1 MKRKLAL
8 IGKDISYSLS
18 PLIHGEIFREMGY
31 DATYELFSV
40 DKDELPALVK
50 KLKSEYVGFN
60 ITKPHKQNILP
71 YLDDTDLKSV
81 NTVRVDGDKLHGYST
96 DGYGFSRDLKI
107 RFGEK
112 IHGTALV
119 LGAGGVARV
128 IVDELKKLGFDVYI
142 RNRTV
147 ARAEALADEFGA
159 HVADESVK
167 PDLVVNCTSY
177 GFNRGE
183 NPALAFDEQSG
194 RDHWVF
200 NDGRL
205 KWMYD
210 TIYSPPVTDFLASF
224 PSAERANG
232 LGMLI
237 LQAIE
242 ADRIMCGFDIDDDLE
257 KKLYADIMR
266 KIKSRI

>member
-18 PLIHGEIFREMGY
+18 PMIHGEIFREMDY

-40 DKDELPALVK
+40 DVAELPMLVE

-60 ITKPHKQNILP
+60 VTKPHKQNILP
-71 YLDDTDLKSV
+71 FLDDYDLKSV
-81 NTVRVDGDKLHGYST
+81 NTVRVDGDKLHGAST

-112 IHGTALV
+112 IKGTALV

-128 IVDELKKLGFDVYI
+128 IAPELKKIGFDVYI

-147 ARAEALADEFGA
+147 SKAEELAAELGLK
-159 HVADESVK
+159 VADESVK
-167 PDLVVNCTSY
+167 PDLIVNCTSY

-183 NPALAFDEQSG
+183 NPALAYDENG
-194 RDHWVF
+194 RDRWVF
-200 NDGRL
+200 NDARV

-257 KKLYADIMR
+257 KKLYCDIMR
-266 KIKSRI
+266 KIKSRL